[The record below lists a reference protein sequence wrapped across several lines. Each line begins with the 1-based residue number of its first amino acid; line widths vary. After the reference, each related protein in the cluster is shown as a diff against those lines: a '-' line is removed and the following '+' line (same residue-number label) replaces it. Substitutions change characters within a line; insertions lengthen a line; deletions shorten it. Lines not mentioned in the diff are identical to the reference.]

1 MGLTTSDAIQKQLTV
16 IFGFKGYHEIEVGE
30 IQGIGRLSAHHTDDL
45 IKETLEFLQNFDVM
59 LRDFAGCRLFSI
71 EFELNQY
78 EKRSDTKIMPKSM
91 LFIPGI
97 FKNSQS
103 LFLLLAPQLSLME
116 TQKPKDSINYINKLL
131 YEIEEVLDV
140 EGLTKDQ
147 KHIIL
152 QKFAHRF
159 TLKLQ
164 SEVIDTKWNRK
175 LVGLRDEVQDMSYLT
190 LNMESRRDWQNREIS
205 VKNPRFGYPRMRL
218 SEEDKFEFAKYSIN
232 PSIAYIIAQK
242 SFQLGANL
250 LKIANTGT
258 TDDTQK
264 SFLVLFLNI
273 FQESVIQSSEK
284 VDFDQFISLFKAFLV
299 ECREWIDEFEKRY
312 QKYIN
317 LIALKSIKE
326 IEEDYNS
333 RFRISNESSLKEKFI
348 FSLGQI
354 VLNHLKNFRY
364 SFQSYD
370 KIRVA
375 ELQTPLLYI
384 HEAMKDCLQKINRLY
399 QYYMQFF
406 YYDAIIDELM
416 QLLYR
421 NLFTIENQS
430 ILILGEK
437 YLAKFKKYLSSE
449 YELKSKEKLVRNQV
463 HLLLEFKTLAKTM
476 IEPFIKTATIEI
488 SDLLDYCS
496 RKFSELPEFLI
507 HIQKLATF
515 TEEIEFIWGLI
526 LRNSTFQQFLKYFP
540 EDLEFSPLN
549 FGTEFIN
556 FLKQG
561 RIAAFNLNWRDI
573 IYGYISDIITP
584 NQTQYEIDKENGS
597 IWSKNK
603 IISIFVESIS
613 NRVKKETS
621 VEGFIEPM
629 KTYIDTHAIASIQ
642 NRDLVKIY
650 QTYIEGL
657 EILDQFPDY
666 LRQIFYVSI
675 ENLTRFNKFYPI
687 SKIIGPLRTM
697 EEVMTSEMKDL
708 RESFATDKSLYSYV
722 VGEEMKYFSSLL
734 PFPMVLNLHSL
745 DASIGEKLPI
755 THKLEF
761 QNLRDK
767 FVKMTLS
774 TNFKGMKSESKSD
787 LKPNAKIGT
796 RSTEGL

>member
-1 MGLTTSDAIQKQLTV
+1 MTTSDAIQKLLTV

-30 IQGIGRLSAHHTDDL
+30 IQGIGRLSAHHTDGL
-45 IKETLEFLQNFDVM
+45 IKETLEFLHDFDMV
-59 LRDFAGCRLFSI
+59 LQEFAGCQLYSI

-78 EKRSDTKIMPKSM
+78 EKQSDTKIMPKSM
-91 LFIPGI
+91 FFIPGI

-103 LFLLLAPQLSLME
+103 LLLLLAPQLSLME
-116 TQKPKDSINYINKLL
+116 TQKPKDLINYINKIL

-140 EGLTKDQ
+140 EGLTHEQ
-147 KHIIL
+147 RHIIL

-164 SEVIDTKWNRK
+164 AEVIETKWNRK

-190 LNMESRRDWQNREIS
+190 LNLESRRNWSNREIT
-205 VKNPRFGYPRMRL
+205 VINPRFGYPRMHL

-273 FQESVIQSSEK
+273 FQESVSQSAEK
-284 VDFDQFISLFKAFLV
+284 VDFDQFNSLFKAFLV
-299 ECREWIDEFEKRY
+299 ECEGWIKEFEKRY
-312 QKYIN
+312 LDYIN
-317 LIALKSIKE
+317 IIALKSMKE
-326 IEEDYNS
+326 IEDDYNS
-333 RFRISNESSLKEKFI
+333 RFHIDNNSSLKEQFI
-348 FSLGQI
+348 FYLGLI
-354 VLNHLKNFRY
+354 FINHMKNFRY
-364 SFQSYD
+364 SFQSYN

-384 HEAMKDCLQKINRLY
+384 NEAMKDVLQKISRLY
-399 QYYMQFF
+399 RYYIQYF
-406 YYDAIIDELM
+406 YYDAIIEELM

-421 NLFTIENQS
+421 NLFTIEKQS

-437 YLAKFKKYLSSE
+437 YLVKFKNYLSSE
-449 YELKSKEKLVRNQV
+449 YELKSKEKLIRNQV
-463 HLLLEFKTLAKTM
+463 HLLMEFKQIAKTM
-476 IEPFIKTATIEI
+476 IEPFIQTASIDI
-488 SDLLDYCS
+488 SDLLDYCN
-496 RKFSELPEFLI
+496 RKFSELPEFVI
-507 HIQKLATF
+507 HIKKLATF

-540 EDLEFSPLN
+540 DDLEFNPIN

-556 FLKQG
+556 FLQQG

-573 IYGYISDIITP
+573 IYGYISDIIAP
-584 NQTQYEIDKENGS
+584 NQVQYDIDKENGV
-597 IWSKNK
+597 IWPKNK
-603 IISIFVESIS
+603 IISLFIESIS
-613 NRVKKETS
+613 NRVKKETT

-629 KTYIDTHAIASIQ
+629 KTYIDKHAIASIQ

-675 ENLTRFNKFYPI
+675 ENLTRFNKYFPI
-687 SKIIGPLRTM
+687 SEIVGPLRSM
-697 EEVMTSEMKDL
+697 EEIMTFEMKDL
-708 RESFATDKSLYSYV
+708 RDSFATEKSLYGYV

-734 PFPMVLNLHSL
+734 PFPLVLNLHSL
-745 DASIGEKLPI
+745 NTSTDGKTPL

-774 TNFKGMKSESKSD
+774 TNFTGKKIISTLDSK
-787 LKPNAKIGT
+787 LGAKFP
-796 RSTEGL
+796 EGHK